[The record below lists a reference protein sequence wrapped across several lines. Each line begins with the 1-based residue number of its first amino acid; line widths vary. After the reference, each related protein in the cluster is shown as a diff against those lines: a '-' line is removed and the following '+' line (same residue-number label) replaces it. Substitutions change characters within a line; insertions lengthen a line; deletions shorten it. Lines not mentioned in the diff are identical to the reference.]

1 MARQALQ
8 TNNYD
13 FTVAQ
18 TPLYTVQDED
28 NKKSGW
34 LANVRQDTGE
44 VLGICTDRYALVQNS
59 DLIDRAESAF
69 ASKGLTNY
77 DREVYVTDNG
87 SKMRATYDFK
97 GHDIKIPAVGDAMGF
112 RLTLQNSFDRSLR
125 VSFALGMLRLVC
137 TNGMQ
142 TLEKEFDMLKKHS
155 AQLDLDK
162 LLTGEAID
170 GAMERFKASGDVFSR
185 LATAKITQ
193 DEGKAALNNLLKK
206 NVFSEKVREG
216 IAHRFDNPT
225 YEEDGKAGDERNLYQ
240 LYNAVTQHLTADKL
254 VDREGN
260 AVGRMVDTRFE
271 YANRISGN
279 VLKAFDGATVN
290 THKLTSLLAMPK
302 VDESLI
308 SQN

>member
-13 FTVAQ
+13 FTVTQ

-170 GAMERFKASGDVFSR
+170 GAMERFKASGDVFGR
-185 LATAKITQ
+185 LAVSKITQ
-193 DEGKAALNNLLKK
+193 DEGKAALGNLLKK

-240 LYNAVTQHLTADKL
+240 LYNAVTQHLTADNL
-254 VDREGN
+254 TDTSGN

-271 YANRISGN
+271 YANRISAN
-279 VLKAFDGATVN
+279 VLKSFDRAATNKN
-290 THKLTSLLAMPK
+290 TLTALVAMPK

>member
-13 FTVAQ
+13 FKVGQ
-18 TPLYTVQDED
+18 KPLYHS
-28 NKKSGW
+28 NKKKTGFF
-34 LANVRQDTGE
+34 ANVRKDTGE
-44 VLGICTDRYALVQNS
+44 TIGICTERYALVQNS

-170 GAMERFKASGDVFSR
+170 SALSRFKASGDVFGR
-185 LATAKITQ
+185 LAVSKITQ
-193 DEGKAALNNLLKK
+193 DEGKAALGNLLKK

-240 LYNAVTQHLTADKL
+240 LYNAVTQHLTADNL
-254 VDREGN
+254 TDTSGN

-271 YANRISGN
+271 YANRISAN
-279 VLKAFDGATVN
+279 VLKSFDRAATNKN
-290 THKLTSLLAMPK
+290 TLATLVAMPK
-302 VDESLI
+302 LDEQVI
-308 SQN
+308 AQN